1 MALKDKMLN
10 SAKLMALSTELKSL
24 ETGTLRTL
32 YGQMFLVCEGEGVD
46 IKVLA
51 PDEWV
56 AVVDTRNKISEINA
70 LKPDVKGDSVQS
82 KAIAAA
88 ETAQRKVKEQRLKSE
103 LEKQQSEAGKKLY
116 AKFKTN
122 AFSSTKAGEIAE
134 KIDIGEKKKAELNE
148 KISKVTSDL
157 PWYLQNPKHT
167 AIGVAVLLCLF
178 FGAYKF
184 YGWYNDPVRATYR
197 DLAKSENERTQRQK
211 DFAKQQEVERLNAEA
226 KAKEKADADAKQA
239 KESADQRLT
248 IIEKTFSRFSDPLG
262 LIVLDSHSLEGFQTT
277 LKGKG
282 AKEIIEMLNTKQ
294 YVRLIGV
301 LNGVENQAGEV
312 PTMESVKDAFSKLVG
327 FDFKLFVTTPSGGM
341 LSERGV
347 KGKPVMA
354 IAFATDR
361 SLSVSVIADWKSDPD
376 GRGFY
381 NDWQISSGMTV
392 VTACDPNKLIE
403 RVRAIRN
410 ECGNRRSDFQKK
422 VELGE
427 MDEEKIQPEIDKFLK
442 IQVENLR
449 KWLLEQ

>member
-32 YGQMFLVCEGEGVD
+32 YGQMYLACEGDGVD
-46 IKVLA
+46 TKVFA
-51 PDEWV
+51 PDES
-56 AVVDTRNKISEINA
+56 AQIVDTRNKIAELKA
-70 LKPDVKGDSVQS
+70 LKPDVTGDSVQS

-88 ETAQRKVKEQRLKSE
+88 ETAQRKVKEQGLKSE

-116 AKFKTN
+116 AKFKAN
-122 AFSSTKAGEIAE
+122 AFSSAKAGDIAA
-134 KIDIGEKKKAELNE
+134 KIDIGENKKAELTE

-167 AIGVAVLLCLF
+167 AIGVAVLLCLL

-184 YGWYNDPVRATYR
+184 YSWYNDPVRATHR
-197 DLAKSENERTQRQK
+197 LLAKSETERAQREK
-211 DFAKQQEVERLNAEA
+211 DFAKQNEVERLNAEA
-226 KAKEKADADAKQA
+226 KAKEKADADTKQA
-239 KESADQRLT
+239 KASADQRLR
-248 IIEKTFSRFSDPLG
+248 IIEKTFSRFSDPSG
-262 LIVLDSHSLEGFQTT
+262 LIVLDAHSLEGFQTT

-282 AKEIIEMLNTKQ
+282 AKEIIEMLNNKQ

-301 LNGVENQAGEV
+301 LNGVEYQTGEV
-312 PTMESVKDAFSKLVG
+312 PTMESVEDALRKLVS
-327 FDFKLFVTTPSGGM
+327 FDFKLFVTTPGGGT
-341 LSERGV
+341 LSAEGV

-361 SLSVSVIADWKSDPD
+361 SLSVSVIEDWKSDPD

-381 NDWQISSGMTV
+381 NDWQIRSGMTV

-410 ECGNRRSDFQKK
+410 ECENRRSDFQKK

-427 MDEEKIQPEIDKFLK
+427 MDEEKIRPEIDKFLK